1 MSFKQ
6 DLTDDLDEVFF
17 GEEFAVHCLLQRAA
31 GGEAGITCIIE
42 TGIDRFIN
50 DAYVKNKWD
59 ATFKVSDN
67 VKQNDVIQVLGED
80 GMPTAHYII
89 GDLVSRE
96 GDTKIYEAVKKKL
109 V

>member
-6 DLTDDLDEVFF
+6 DLTDDLNEVFF
-17 GEEFAVHCLLQRAA
+17 GEEFADHCLLQRAA
-31 GGEAGITCIIE
+31 GGETGITCIIE
-42 TGIDRFIN
+42 AGIDRFVN

-59 ATFKVSDN
+59 ATFKASDK

-80 GMPTAHYII
+80 GMPEARYVI

-96 GDTKIYEAVKKKL
+96 GDTKIFEAKKTKL
-109 V
+109 T